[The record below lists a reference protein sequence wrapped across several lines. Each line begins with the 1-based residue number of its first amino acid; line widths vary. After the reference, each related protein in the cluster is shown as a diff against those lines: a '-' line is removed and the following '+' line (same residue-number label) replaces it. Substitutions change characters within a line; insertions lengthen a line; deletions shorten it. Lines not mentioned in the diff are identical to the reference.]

1 MNEDDF
7 LKVRTHVYLL
17 VIAAVVIA
25 LDVFIWRA

>member
-17 VIAAVVIA
+17 VIAAVVVA
-25 LDVFIWRA
+25 LDVFVWRV